1 MRHPHSRHI
10 GRRDVP
16 RCIRAA
22 SAPLALLAALLC
34 AGGCTSTRYV
44 PVETV
49 RTQTEEVTRWRT
61 DTVTQ
66 GDTRIIYIKGDT
78 VIDRRDRWR
87 DRITQVH
94 DTLYIER
101 TDSVAVPYPV
111 ERELTRWERAK
122 VDWGGWAMAAAAAA
136 IAMALWRIKNKLHKI

>member
-1 MRHPHSRHI
+1 MRHRSHTRH
-10 GRRDVP
+10 RDAP
-16 RCIRAA
+16 RCIRTA

-34 AGGCTSTRYV
+34 TGGCTSTRYV

-94 DTLYIER
+94 DTLYRER

-111 ERELTRWERAK
+111 ERELTRWERIRLSS
-122 VDWGGWAMAAAAAA
+122 WPWLAAALALCAAWLLRRP
-136 IAMALWRIKNKLHKI
+136 ILSLIRRLF